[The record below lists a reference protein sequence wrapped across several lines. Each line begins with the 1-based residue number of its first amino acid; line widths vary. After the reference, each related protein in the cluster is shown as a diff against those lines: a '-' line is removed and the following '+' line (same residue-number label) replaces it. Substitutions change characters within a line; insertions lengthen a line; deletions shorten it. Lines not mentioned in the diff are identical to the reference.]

1 MCSFL
6 LQLLVLLKAKLTAIN
21 ETEDMTIII
30 IIIIILLGGWT
41 AAVTLTA
48 FQMVT
53 VALIFLLQKTA
64 LVTYS
69 YTAEVEVKPNFYS
82 TR

>member
-1 MCSFL
+1 MWAFL

-30 IIIIILLGGWT
+30 ILIIIILLGGWT

-48 FQMVT
+48 F
-53 VALIFLLQKTA
+53 
-64 LVTYS
+64 
-69 YTAEVEVKPNFYS
+69 
-82 TR
+82 